1 MQNANLGATMT
12 NSWTAEILE
21 DPEDSES
28 LILQF
33 PDEMLAQLGWKP
45 GDTLVWDLQENGS
58 ITISKK

>member
-1 MQNANLGATMT
+1 MT

-21 DPEDSES
+21 DPDDPES

-45 GDTLVWDLQENGS
+45 GDTLIWDLQENGS

>member
-1 MQNANLGATMT
+1 MT
-12 NSWTAEILE
+12 NSWIAEILE
-21 DPEDSES
+21 DPEDPES

-45 GDTLVWDLQENGS
+45 GDTLVWDLQDNGS